1 MPFTVEVPGD
11 AAVEVAFGPPD
22 VGRAIL
28 YMHGHCGNPVA
39 FTSWA
44 EAATRFGTLISLRG
58 DTKCKGRSRRKWSYD
73 YKGIDRRVRA
83 AIAAV
88 DAKRRDL
95 VDSVA
100 VTPLDP
106 ENVVLIGYSQGAKR
120 VEFMTH
126 HFPSRYRRVASI
138 AVADEP
144 SPYRLKPAEK
154 VLLMGGAWD
163 ARKHIKEGFDKLKTL
178 QKRVGAGEVR
188 YMEFPKARH
197 GEYGPEANEVMAEA
211 LEWLLK

>member
-1 MPFTVEVPGD
+1 VDVPGD
-11 AAVEVAFGPPD
+11 TPVEIALGPPH

-28 YMHGHCGNPVA
+28 YMHGHCGNPLA

-44 EAATRFGTLISLRG
+44 HAATRFGTLISLRG
-58 DTKCKGRSRRKWSYD
+58 DTKCKGRSGRRKWSYD
-73 YKGIDRRVRA
+73 YAGIDRRIRA

-88 DAKRRDL
+88 DDERRDF
-95 VDSVA
+95 VDSVEI
-100 VTPLDP
+100 TPLDP
-106 ENVVLIGYSQGAKR
+106 EDVVLIGYSQGAKR

-126 HFPSRYRRVASI
+126 DFPHRYRRVVSI

-144 SPYRLKPAEK
+144 SPYRLEPAER

-163 ARKHIKEGFDKLKTL
+163 ARKHIKEGYDKLRRL
-178 QKRVGAGEVR
+178 QRRTGRGAVR
-188 YMEFPKARH
+188 YMELPEARH
-197 GEYGPEANEVMAEA
+197 GEYGPQAEEVMTEA

>member
-1 MPFTVEVPGD
+1 VEVPGD
-11 AAVEVAFGPPD
+11 VSVDVAFGPPD

-28 YMHGHCGNPVA
+28 YMHGHCGNPIA
-39 FTSWA
+39 FTPWA
-44 EAATRFGTLISLRG
+44 EAATRHGTLISLRG
-58 DTKCKGRSRRKWSYD
+58 DTKCKGRSGRRKWSYD
-73 YKGIDRRVRA
+73 YRGIDRRIRA

-88 DAKRRDL
+88 DDKRWDFF
-95 VDSVA
+95 DSVK

-106 ENVVLIGYSQGAKR
+106 EDVVLIGYSQGAKR

-126 HFPSRYRRVASI
+126 HFPDRYRRVVSI

-144 SPYRLKPAEK
+144 SPYRLKPAER

-163 ARKHIKEGFDKLKTL
+163 ARKHIKEGFDALKRL
-178 QKRVGAGEVR
+178 QKRVGAGKAR
-188 YMEFPKARH
+188 YMEFPEARH
-197 GEYGPEANEVMAEA
+197 GEYGPEANEVMSEA